1 MKKRQQVWI
10 AGIIGLAVWQ
20 AMGLFAKDKKLRK
33 NVADAQGVVG
43 KWKILWNELVETN
56 KEFIKEL
63 QNTDRNT
70 VKQDIRDNIDHD
82 KKSVEWWIDE
92 KKNAEWVKEGKEKF
106 DSLMQKAPTKSE
118 VTETVE
124 TYKQKAKKRWDDL
137 LGNIEKKSA
146 ELKEE
151 FKEIKEDIQDVK
163 KEFKESKEESKKSNK

>member
-1 MKKRQQVWI
+1 
-10 AGIIGLAVWQ
+10 
-20 AMGLFAKDKKLRK
+20 
-33 NVADAQGVVG
+33 
-43 KWKILWNELVETN
+43 
-56 KEFIKEL
+56 
-63 QNTDRNT
+63 
-70 VKQDIRDNIDHD
+70 
-82 KKSVEWWIDE
+82 
-92 KKNAEWVKEGKEKF
+92 
-106 DSLMQKAPTKSE
+106 MQKAPTKSE